1 MSLPFFIARRY
12 LFSKKKHNAINIISG
27 ISVCGVALATLAL
40 VCTLSVFN
48 GFQDMVAGFFTA
60 FDPELKITVR
70 EGKVFDPHEACIR
83 QVHALSEIDVWTETL
98 EENAMVQYKDRQAM
112 AVIKGV
118 EDNFEQ
124 LTSIDSL
131 LYGTGKFLLS
141 DSMVDYGFLGVELIS
156 ELGTGI
162 QFVDPLQVYAPKRN
176 VRVNIANPTA
186 AFNREYLF
194 SPGAIFAV
202 NQQKYDSR
210 YILTSLDFAR
220 RLFNY
225 DTEVSAI
232 EMKLKPGSNIG
243 SVQKKI
249 AGILGDRFIV
259 QNRYEQQA
267 DVFRIMEIE
276 KLISYLFL
284 TFILGIA
291 CFNVIGSLSML
302 ILDKREDVET
312 LRNLGA
318 DDRLIARI
326 FLFEGR
332 MISVFGALSGIVL
345 GLLLCFLQQRFGLIS
360 LGGGNGSFVV
370 DAYPVSVHATDI
382 ILVFLT
388 VITVGF
394 LSVWYPVRYLS
405 KRLLRKDKKQLL
417 LTDNRQSVTQG
428 KNDFLHTRIPRHQII
443 EGFDTDCLQVCAM
456 GLFFQHMAIPQ
467 GIVGNDISTAGKAGE
482 HHFIILYVFT
492 LISVNKGKVES
503 EVQLRY
509 QLQSITDVEP
519 DFIRVIGILQPRTG
533 EVLLLVVDFKRMQ
546 HPALWQSFCYAKC
559 GISAISP
566 YLQHLPGTN
575 HPDKHLEHTPLQMSG
590 SHAGI

>member
-1 MSLPFFIARRY
+1 MNLPFYIARRY

-27 ISVCGVALATLAL
+27 VSVCGVALATLAL

-70 EGKVFDPHEACIR
+70 EGKVFDPRTPAVQ
-83 QVHALSEIDVWTETL
+83 QVRALPEVDVWTETL

-118 EDNFEQ
+118 ENNFEQ

-131 LYGTGKFLLS
+131 LYGTGEFVLN
-141 DSMVDYGFLGVELIS
+141 DSVVDYGVMGVELVS

-176 VRVNIANPTA
+176 VRVNVANPSA
-186 AFNREYLF
+186 AFNRDYLF
-194 SPGAIFAV
+194 SPGAVFVV
-202 NQQKYDSR
+202 NQQKYDAR
-210 YILTSLDFAR
+210 YILTSLSFAR
-220 RLFNY
+220 RLFGY
-225 DTEVSAI
+225 DREVSAI
-232 EMKLKPGSNIG
+232 ELKLKPGSNTG
-243 SVQKKI
+243 AVQRDMQ
-249 AGILGDRFIV
+249 ALLGDGFVV

-284 TFILGIA
+284 TFILTIA

-332 MISVFGALSGIVL
+332 LISLFGAAAGIVL
-345 GLLLCFLQQRFGLIS
+345 GLLLCYVQQRFGLIS

-370 DAYPVSVHATDI
+370 DAYPVSVHVVDI
-382 ILVFLT
+382 VLIFVT
-388 VITVGF
+388 VVAVGF

-405 KRLLRKDKKQLL
+405 KRLLKK
-417 LTDNRQSVTQG
+417 
-428 KNDFLHTRIPRHQII
+428 
-443 EGFDTDCLQVCAM
+443 
-456 GLFFQHMAIPQ
+456 
-467 GIVGNDISTAGKAGE
+467 
-482 HHFIILYVFT
+482 
-492 LISVNKGKVES
+492 
-503 EVQLRY
+503 
-509 QLQSITDVEP
+509 
-519 DFIRVIGILQPRTG
+519 
-533 EVLLLVVDFKRMQ
+533 
-546 HPALWQSFCYAKC
+546 
-559 GISAISP
+559 
-566 YLQHLPGTN
+566 
-575 HPDKHLEHTPLQMSG
+575 
-590 SHAGI
+590 

>member
-1 MSLPFFIARRY
+1 MNLPFFIARRY

-70 EGKVFDPHEACIR
+70 EGKVFDPLDPRIQ
-83 QVHALSEIDVWTETL
+83 QVRALPEIDVWTETL

-118 EDNFEQ
+118 EDNFGQ

-131 LYGTGKFLLS
+131 LYGAGEFVLN
-141 DSMVDYGFLGVELIS
+141 DSVVDYGFMGVELVS

-162 QFVDPLQVYAPKRN
+162 QFVDPLRVYAPKRN
-176 VRVNIANPTA
+176 VRVNVANPSA
-186 AFNREYLF
+186 AFNQDYLF
-194 SPGAIFAV
+194 SPGAVFVV
-202 NQQKYDSR
+202 NQQKYDAR
-210 YILTSLDFAR
+210 YILAPLSFAR
-220 RLFNY
+220 RLFDY

-232 EMKLKPGSNIG
+232 ELKLKPGSNTDA
-243 SVQKKI
+243 VQKKMER
-249 AGILGDRFIV
+249 ILGDGFAV

-284 TFILGIA
+284 TFILTVA

-302 ILDKREDVET
+302 ILDKREDTET

-332 MISVFGALSGIVL
+332 MISVSGATVGIVL

-382 ILVFLT
+382 IVVFVT
-388 VITVGF
+388 VIAVGF

-405 KRLLRKDKKQLL
+405 KQLL
-417 LTDNRQSVTQG
+417 
-428 KNDFLHTRIPRHQII
+428 K
-443 EGFDTDCLQVCAM
+443 
-456 GLFFQHMAIPQ
+456 
-467 GIVGNDISTAGKAGE
+467 K
-482 HHFIILYVFT
+482 
-492 LISVNKGKVES
+492 
-503 EVQLRY
+503 
-509 QLQSITDVEP
+509 
-519 DFIRVIGILQPRTG
+519 
-533 EVLLLVVDFKRMQ
+533 
-546 HPALWQSFCYAKC
+546 
-559 GISAISP
+559 
-566 YLQHLPGTN
+566 
-575 HPDKHLEHTPLQMSG
+575 
-590 SHAGI
+590 